1 MDGAATGLLP
11 VPGVGTVRRLR
22 ATRRLV
28 TVVLWTVLAGP
39 VQAVCLALPGRPK
52 VVVARVY
59 WAVAC
64 RLLGLRVRV
73 LGRPAGR
80 PGGRAVVYAS
90 NHTSWLDIPVLG
102 GVLEACFVAKAEVG
116 RWPVVSTV
124 AWLGRTVFVS
134 RRARTTGRERD
145 DMRARLARGDDLIL
159 FPEGTSSDGCRVLPF
174 RSAFFSVAEGE
185 APPLVQP
192 VTVVYDRLAGLPLGR
207 ASRPV
212 FAWYGDMEL
221 GGHFWRLAQWR
232 GMRATV
238 VLHDPVDPARVP
250 SRKAL
255 AHLAWERVAEASAA
269 LRQNRAAEPLPAGGG
284 ANPAG

>member
-1 MDGAATGLLP
+1 MR
-11 VPGVGTVRRLR
+11 VPGAGMARGLR
-22 ATRRLV
+22 AARRLV
-28 TVVLWTVLAGP
+28 AAVLWTALAGP
-39 VQAVCLALPGRPK
+39 VQAVCLMLPGRPK
-52 VVVARVY
+52 VVVARLY
-59 WAVAC
+59 WAGAC

-80 PGGRAVVYAS
+80 PGGRAVVYVS

-145 DMRARLARGDDLIL
+145 DMRARLNRGDNLIL

-174 RSAFFSVAEGE
+174 RSAFFSAAEGE
-185 APPLVQP
+185 RPPLVQP
-192 VTVVYDRLAGLPLGR
+192 VTVVYDRLAGLPVGR
-207 ASRPV
+207 VGRPV
-212 FAWYGDMEL
+212 FSWYGDMEL
-221 GGHFWRLAQWR
+221 GGHFWRFARWR
-232 GMRATV
+232 GTRVTV
-238 VLHDPVDPARVP
+238 VLHEPLDPARVA

-255 AHLAWERVAEASAA
+255 AQLAWERIAEASAA
-269 LRQNRAAEPLPAGGG
+269 LRQDREVAPAGSGT
-284 ANPAG
+284 PA